1 MSTPRLILA
10 SGSPRRKD
18 LLERLGLTFAI
29 QPADIDE
36 TPGDDEAP
44 VPLVERLALS
54 KARAV
59 LAATEG
65 PRLILAADTIVVR
78 DDVILNKPV
87 DVADARAI
95 LCSLQ
100 GRSHVV
106 ITGFALARDDGRE
119 HVQHVRTQVTFRPLS
134 DALIADYVATGE
146 PMDKAGAYGVQEIGA
161 KLVSR
166 IEGSYTNVVGLPLV
180 EVLDALPTLGG
191 PRL

>member
-1 MSTPRLILA
+1 MSAPRLILA

-36 TPGDDEAP
+36 TPGADEAP
-44 VPLVERLALS
+44 VPLVERLALG

-65 PRLILAADTIVVR
+65 PRLVLAADTIVVR

-87 DVADARAI
+87 DEADARAI
-95 LCSLQ
+95 LGSLQ